1 MNMQVNPL
9 YFIPVVLII
18 VFVAADQI
26 ARRRSFSKATNLFE
40 SGQYEELLTYLDGRY
55 ARFFYP
61 KYNRA
66 YVQFKTY
73 DAMGDTKRASETI
86 NTLFALSPT
95 DAQLPDLL
103 IKAFEFYLRNG
114 DATNAKKMLGRIEK
128 REELAKMAPELK
140 KLYLVLAEGNTSF
153 IDEMTEQLK
162 DADEPTKQRLLY
174 LLSKQYE
181 TLGDEENASKYREM
195 VAGL

>member
-1 MNMQVNPL
+1 MQLNPL

-18 VFVAADQI
+18 VFVSADQI
-26 ARRRSFSKATNLFE
+26 SRRRSFTKAAKLFE
-40 SGQYEELLTYLDGRY
+40 SGQYEELISYLDGKY

-66 YVQFKTY
+66 YMQFRTY
-73 DAMGDTKRASETI
+73 DAMGDVKHASETI
-86 NTLFALSPT
+86 DLLFALNPA
-95 DAQLPDLL
+95 DNQLPDLL

-114 DATNAKKMLGRIEK
+114 DKTNAKKMLDRIETK
-128 REELAKMAPELK
+128 DEFAKMAPELK
-140 KLYLVLAEGNTSF
+140 KLYLVLAEGNASY
-153 IDEMTEQLK
+153 IDEMKAQLNT
-162 DADEPTKQRLLY
+162 ADDPTKQRLLY

-181 TLGDEENASKYREM
+181 TLGDEENAAKYREM

>member
-1 MNMQVNPL
+1 MQLNPL

-18 VFVAADQI
+18 VFVSADQI
-26 ARRRSFSKATNLFE
+26 ARRRSFTKAAKLFE
-40 SGQYEELLTYLDGRY
+40 SGQYEELISYLDGKY

-66 YVQFKTY
+66 YMQFRTY
-73 DAMGDTKRASETI
+73 DAMGDVKRASETI
-86 NTLFALSPT
+86 DLLFALNPA
-95 DAQLPDLL
+95 DNQLPDLL

-114 DATNAKKMLGRIEK
+114 DKTNAKKMLDRIDTKDEF
-128 REELAKMAPELK
+128 AKMAPELK
-140 KLYLVLAEGNTSF
+140 KLYLVLAEGNTSY
-153 IDEMTEQLK
+153 IDEMKAQL
-162 DADEPTKQRLLY
+162 DTADDPTKQRLLY

-181 TLGDEENASKYREM
+181 TLGDEENAAKYREM